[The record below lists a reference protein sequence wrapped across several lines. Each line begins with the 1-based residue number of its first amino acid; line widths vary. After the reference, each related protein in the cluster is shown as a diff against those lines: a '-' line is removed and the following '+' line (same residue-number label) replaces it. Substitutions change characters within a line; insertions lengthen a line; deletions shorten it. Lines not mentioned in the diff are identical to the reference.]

1 MNARSFKAAGYAEV
15 LPEEEMSGNRL
26 LQAVHTVYGNR
37 EAIIGIMN
45 ASDSRDA
52 ANQVMA
58 LIERMAKR
66 RHGEP

>member
-1 MNARSFKAAGYAEV
+1 M

-37 EAIIGIMN
+37 EAIIGRMN

>member
-1 MNARSFKAAGYAEV
+1 
-15 LPEEEMSGNRL
+15 MSSS
-26 LQAVHTVYGNR
+26 HTVYGNR
-37 EAIIGIMN
+37 ETIIGIMN

>member
-1 MNARSFKAAGYAEV
+1 MRFVYSLKPGYARFFLYV
-15 LPEEEMSGNRL
+15 VSVDT
-26 LQAVHTVYGNR
+26 AHTVYGNR
-37 EAIIGIMN
+37 RAIIGRMN